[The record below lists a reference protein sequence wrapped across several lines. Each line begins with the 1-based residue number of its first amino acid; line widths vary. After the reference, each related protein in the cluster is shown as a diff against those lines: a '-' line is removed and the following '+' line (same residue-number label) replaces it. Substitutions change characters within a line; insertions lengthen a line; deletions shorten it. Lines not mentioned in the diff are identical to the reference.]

1 LSVVSGIRRLH
12 PRDAVSLVALRREAL
27 ANSPL
32 AFEASPHDDRG
43 LELDFVRASLA
54 DEREQAVF
62 GYFEGESLAGMVG
75 VARASGAKRRHK
87 AYVWGMYVAPRAR
100 RKGAG
105 RALLEAAVAHARAWP
120 GLERLHLSVTSAAA
134 EARKMYREA
143 GFRVWGEEE
152 RALQWEGRFVDE
164 AHLVLELDRPEG
176 APRKP
181 RGRTRPEPVRKPRRP
196 RA

>member
-1 LSVVSGIRRLH
+1 MVPGIRRLH
-12 PRDAVSLVALRREAL
+12 PPDAVSLVALRREAL
-27 ANSPL
+27 VNSPL
-32 AFEASPHDDRG
+32 AFEASPDDDRG
-43 LELDFVRASLA
+43 LELDLVRASLA

-62 GYFEGESLAGMVG
+62 GYFEGASLAGMVG

-105 RALLEAAVAHARAWP
+105 RALLEAAIANARVWP
-120 GLERLHLSVTSAAA
+120 GIERLHLSVTSAAA
-134 EARKMYREA
+134 EARRMYEEA

-152 RALQWEGRFVDE
+152 RALQWKGRFVDE
-164 AHLVLELDRPEG
+164 THLVLELDRPEEG
-176 APRKP
+176 SRKSHGRPRP
-181 RGRTRPEPVRKPRRP
+181 GLIRRPRRP